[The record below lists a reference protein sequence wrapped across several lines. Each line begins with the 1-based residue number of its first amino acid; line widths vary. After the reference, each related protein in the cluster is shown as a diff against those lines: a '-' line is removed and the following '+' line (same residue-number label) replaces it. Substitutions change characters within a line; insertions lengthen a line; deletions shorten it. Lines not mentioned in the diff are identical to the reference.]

1 MRMEFPFFST
11 CKKFTQVI
19 FSLAY
24 HLLELIFMQFFWSA
38 LCPLSTET
46 DFLCT
51 NLIEDEW
58 KNFLERVGCKN
69 EEELREDEELEE
81 KLRLWASY
89 RGQTLT
95 RTGIVYLLHGC
106 TYIFSQGT
114 S

>member
-1 MRMEFPFFST
+1 MRTEFPFFST
-11 CKKFTQVI
+11 YKKFTQVI
-19 FSLAY
+19 IFSLSY
-24 HLLELIFMQFFWSA
+24 HLLELIFMQIFWV
-38 LCPLSTET
+38 CPLSTET

>member
-1 MRMEFPFFST
+1 MRTEFPFFST
-11 CKKFTQVI
+11 YKKFTQVI
-19 FSLAY
+19 IFSLSY
-24 HLLELIFMQFFWSA
+24 HLLELIFMQIFWV
-38 LCPLSTET
+38 CPLSTET

-69 EEELREDEELEE
+69 EEGLREDEELEE

-106 TYIFSQGT
+106 TYIFSQGA

>member
-11 CKKFTQVI
+11 CKKFTQVF

-24 HLLELIFMQFFWSA
+24 HLLELIFMRFF
-38 LCPLSTET
+38 LCVCPLSSET

-51 NLIEDEW
+51 ILIEDEW

-69 EEELREDEELEE
+69 EEVLREDEQLEE
-81 KLRLWASY
+81 KLCLWVSY

-106 TYIFSQGT
+106 TYIFS
-114 S
+114 